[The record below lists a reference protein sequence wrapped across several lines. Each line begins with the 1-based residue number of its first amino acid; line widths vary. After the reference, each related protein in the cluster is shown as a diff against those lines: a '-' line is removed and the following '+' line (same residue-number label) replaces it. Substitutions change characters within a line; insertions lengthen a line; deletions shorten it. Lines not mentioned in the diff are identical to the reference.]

1 MSCSAAFQL
10 NIRTEIKMGNKH
22 NSNKIADA
30 DRIQTRETAKAR
42 YAESL
47 ESEKNERMEE
57 LEDPVEAKIQQAMA
71 EGVFDNLPGKGKP
84 LNIGK
89 YMEVPEHLRT
99 AYHVLRNAGY
109 LPEEVRLK
117 REMEELKA
125 KVKQCRSAKK
135 KKRLVKALADISQQ
149 YYFYMDYN
157 KQFKK

>member
-1 MSCSAAFQL
+1 
-10 NIRTEIKMGNKH
+10 MGNKD
-22 NSNKIADA
+22 NKFKPDKL
-30 DRIQTRETAKAR
+30 DRIHTRETAKAR
-42 YAESL
+42 YEERL
-47 ESEKNERMEE
+47 ESEADERVEE

-71 EGVFDNLPGKGKP
+71 EGAFDNLPGKGKP

-117 REMEELKA
+117 REMEEIKGKIKLCQSEKEKRSLLKD
-125 KVKQCRSAKK
+125 
-135 KKRLVKALADISQQ
+135 LADISQQ

>member
-1 MSCSAAFQL
+1 
-10 NIRTEIKMGNKH
+10 MGNEKDQY
-22 NSNKIADA
+22 KPKAI

-42 YAESL
+42 YEEGL
-47 ESEKNERMEE
+47 ESEAEERLED
-57 LEDPVEAKIQQAMA
+57 LEDPVEAKIQEAMA
-71 EGVFDNLPGKGKP
+71 QGAFDNLPGKGKP

-117 REMEELKA
+117 REMEELKD
-125 KVKQCRSAKK
+125 KIKQCRSETDKK
-135 KKRLVKALADISQQ
+135 VLVKELADISQQ
-149 YYFYMDYN
+149 YFFYMDYN

>member
-1 MSCSAAFQL
+1 MEKKQ
-10 NIRTEIKMGNKH
+10 NQQ
-22 NSNKIADA
+22 KIAKA

-42 YAESL
+42 YQESL
-47 ESEKNERMEE
+47 ESDGEEREEE

-71 EGVFDNLPGKGKP
+71 EGAFDNLPGKGKP

-117 REMEELKA
+117 REMEEIKESI
-125 KVKQCRSAKK
+125 KQCRSEKEKK
-135 KKRLVKALADISQQ
+135 KLVKDLAEVSQQ

-157 KQFKK
+157 RQFKK

>member
-1 MSCSAAFQL
+1 MAKKQ
-10 NIRTEIKMGNKH
+10 NPT
-22 NSNKIADA
+22 KIDDV
-30 DRIQTRETAKAR
+30 DRFQTRETAKAR
-42 YAESL
+42 YEESL
-47 ESEKNERMEE
+47 EPEADERMQE

-71 EGVFDNLPGKGKP
+71 DGAFDNLPGKGKP

-117 REMEELKA
+117 REMEELKEEI
-125 KVKQCRSAKK
+125 KMCRSEQE
-135 KKRLVKALADISQQ
+135 KRKLVKELADISQQ

>member
-1 MSCSAAFQL
+1 MSRKFHH
-10 NIRTEIKMGNKH
+10 IK
-22 NSNKIADA
+22 ITRA
-30 DRIQTRETAKAR
+30 DRLQTRETAKAR
-42 YAESL
+42 YEESRKP
-47 ESEKNERMEE
+47 ESEEREEE

-71 EGVFDNLPGKGKP
+71 EGAFDNLPGKGKP

-117 REMEELKA
+117 REMEELKE
-125 KVKQCRSAKK
+125 KIKQCRSETDKK
-135 KKRLVKALADISQQ
+135 ILVKELANISQQ

>member
-1 MSCSAAFQL
+1 MGKKPNPK
-10 NIRTEIKMGNKH
+10 NIAN
-22 NSNKIADA
+22 A

-42 YAESL
+42 YLEQS
-47 ESEKNERMEE
+47 ESEGEERVEE

-71 EGVFDNLPGKGKP
+71 EGAFDNLPGKGKP

-99 AYHVLRNAGY
+99 AYHILRNAGY

-117 REMEELKA
+117 REMEELKE
-125 KVKQCRSAKK
+125 KIRQCRSEKDKK
-135 KKRLVKALADISQQ
+135 ILVKELADISQQ

>member
-1 MSCSAAFQL
+1 M
-10 NIRTEIKMGNKH
+10 EKKPKPK
-22 NSNKIADA
+22 KIANA
-30 DRIQTRETAKAR
+30 DRIQTRESAQAR
-42 YAESL
+42 YEERL
-47 ESEKNERMEE
+47 KSEGQERVAE

-71 EGVFDNLPGKGKP
+71 EGAFDNLPGKGKP

-117 REMEELKA
+117 REMEELKH
-125 KVKQCRSAKK
+125 KIKQCRSKTDKK
-135 KKRLVKALADISQQ
+135 MLVKELADVSQQ